1 MIQRIAPI
9 AIVTLLAFAFAAGG
23 CESTPRHQRPP
34 APIVAQSKEDL
45 YRNFDKEVTL
55 IGKADSRGGEEGR
68 VIVIGDGTAVRLPE
82 QSRWPKDVSGH
93 TVTARGKLYR
103 VTPSG
108 ESGVAAATN
117 DYFTLRGVEWT
128 RGDSRR

>member
-1 MIQRIAPI
+1 VIQRIGPNTI
-9 AIVTLLAFAFAAGG
+9 VAIVSLFCLAGG
-23 CESTPRHQRPP
+23 CKSTPRHERPP
-34 APIVAQSKEDL
+34 APLVTQSKEDL
-45 YRNFDKEVTL
+45 YRHFGNDVTL
-55 IGKADSRGGEEGR
+55 IGKAESRGGAEGR

-82 QSRWPKDVSGH
+82 LTGWPKDVSGH

-108 ESGVAAATN
+108 ESGAASAN

-128 RGDSRR
+128 RGDSRK